1 MQSQSP
7 SRMLASTRCA
17 CQHRRI
23 LRTTYTSCTL
33 LELSSRCTR
42 PHACAT
48 LPSPPPPKPLHP
60 PQPSPPPPGGPPP
73 PPYAP
78 LPPQPQQAVIVD
90 GCGAVVSRCAD
101 KLEHAAIRCC
111 GPSTLSCAASV
122 CAPSS
127 HRSPG
132 DGLGLLGTDTDG
144 HAATLED
151 AAFECM
157 ARGARLCDASELMAG
172 ACCGTGCGHNSRLV
186 WSATSC
192 VPPPPS
198 PPLHLHRHHQHPRT
212 WTLLRRES
220 SQRRRQPSRSAD
232 HSQTRAIVSCLC
244 WQEVLTVMVP
254 HRLNSCEAILF
265 HRGA

>member
-1 MQSQSP
+1 MSGAVTVTIPDAGIYKMCVSTQTNP
-7 SRMLASTRCA
+7 SHDLHFLHIAGA
-17 CQHRRI
+17 
-23 LRTTYTSCTL
+23 L
-33 LELSSRCTR
+33 LHVHEAHT
-42 PHACAT
+42 PAPP

-78 LPPQPQQAVIVD
+78 LPPQPQRAVIVD

-192 VPPPPS
+192 VPPRAS
-198 PPLHLHRHHQHPRT
+198 YRNGRSHSTHRGRAT
-212 WTLLRRES
+212 SLS
-220 SQRRRQPSRSAD
+220 SG
-232 HSQTRAIVSCLC
+232 
-244 WQEVLTVMVP
+244 VMV
-254 HRLNSCEAILF
+254 RNSPCGWMV
-265 HRGA
+265 H